1 MNKVQLNELTQVVHK
16 EQAFLTALNANFKAI
31 QEAINDTL
39 SRSGVIPNQME
50 QVLDMNGQRII
61 NVGDPVES
69 TDALTRHF
77 IDGLISDI
85 EEAIERLSTLIEE
98 GKKALMQYAEE
109 HIFPVAQAAL
119 DGAIEAR
126 DRAETAA
133 DDAEEFYNAVKDMH
147 DELSPL
153 AQHLQELLVISNN
166 ISDITTVAGLSE
178 AITTISTNIQE
189 ILAAP
194 VYAEHAQTWAEGT
207 DEAVAVLG
215 GTHSAKR
222 WAEIAGESASA
233 ITGYTVTLLAS
244 DWVNSSQT
252 VSLQPVTSTSIVFA
266 APTEVLENIK
276 AYAAANVFCSEV
288 GNGSLTFSCET
299 VPSVDISVNVGVG

>member
-1 MNKVQLNELTQVVHK
+1 MDKVQLNELTQVVHK

-50 QVLDMNGQRII
+50 QVLDMNGKRVI
-61 NVGDPVES
+61 NVGDPTES

-77 IDGLISDI
+77 IDGLIQDI
-85 EEAIERLSTLIEE
+85 EEAIARLSTLIEE

-109 HIFPVAQAAL
+109 YIFPVAQAAL
-119 DGAIEAR
+119 DGANAAR
-126 DRAETAA
+126 DRAEKAA
-133 DDAEEFYNAVKDMH
+133 DDAEGFYNAVKSMH

-153 AQHLQELLVISNN
+153 VQHLQELLIVSNN

-178 AITTISTNIQE
+178 AITTISTNIQT

-194 VYAEHAQTWAEGT
+194 LHAQHAQTWAEGT
-207 DEAVAVLG
+207 DEAVSVLG

-222 WAEIAGESASA
+222 WAEIAGENAGV
-233 ITGYTVTLLAS
+233 IKGYTVTLLAS
-244 DWVNSSQT
+244 AWVNSSQT
-252 VSLQPVTSTSIVFA
+252 VSLQSVTSTSTVFV
-266 APTEVLENIK
+266 APTELLDNIK
-276 AYAAANVFCSEV
+276 AYSAANVFCSEV